1 MKQARHSSL
10 VLIVLTV
17 LLLAVPGC
25 ERPGSEAPSDIDPGG
40 TKPPDSA
47 AGPTV
52 DDVGG
57 REVTPLELFDNYIE
71 TGDLP
76 GIKKRGKLRLLVDP
90 SRTAALPRQATQQD
104 VEIEQARR
112 MAQQLDLDLVVL
124 QVETFEELIQR
135 LNAGEGDLIANNLLI
150 TEERQQLVDFSD
162 PTAETKVVLVSAAKT
177 SEVGKGDALRGKTLV
192 VTRGTAFE
200 PMAREFAR
208 EHSGIKVEVRDTN
221 YIDLLVEVADGE
233 ADFTIVDQLA
243 LELAQ
248 QFRDDLKANLEFPQE
263 QQLAWA
269 IRKNSPD
276 LLQAINEQVKL
287 LRLTR
292 PGRRSVGDLDAI
304 RERGV
309 LRAVTRNHPGTY
321 FMWRGQILGFEFNL
335 LENFANS
342 LGVRLDIIVAGS
354 QQDFVRLLRD
364 GDADVSASLLAI
376 TASRQA
382 EDMAFSN
389 PYLEG
394 APGIVART
402 DDKLANIQDLAG
414 RTVCV
419 RPASSQYEAAQELK
433 QQVPGINL
441 EEVPGE
447 LDIQQVI
454 DKVADNECDLAIA
467 DEISVRLE
475 QAWREGIEFA
485 LALPRE
491 KNRYAW
497 MVRESNP
504 KLLKAINDFFAE
516 PTTDDKL
523 PELYERY
530 FNSPKR
536 TRPEI
541 EQLNRSGEISP
552 FDEIVRRYAAELDF
566 DWRLI
571 VAQMYQESNFNPKA
585 KSWVGARGLMQVMP
599 NTGKQVGVSDLF
611 DPENSV
617 RAGIKYMRWLHD
629 KFDDKGITPE
639 NQLWFTLASY
649 NAGLGHVYDAQDL
662 AEKKGWDRR
671 IWFDNVERAMLLLAE
686 PEYYKH
692 ARYGYARGQEPVDYV
707 RKIEARFRHFV
718 NLLDAF
724 ERKQSDI
731 RGTNSPTSIA
741 DHWCG
746 WQPCLGGPATR
757 LSYIRQSQ
765 QHRETS

>member
-1 MKQARHSSL
+1 MIATVSL
-10 VLIVLTV
+10 VLG
-17 LLLAVPGC
+17 GC
-25 ERPGSEAPSDIDPGG
+25 ERSEPEAGSDTE
-40 TKPPDSA
+40 TSA
-47 AGPTV
+47 APPAGGAASPEVGT
-52 DDVGG
+52 VGG
-57 REVTPLELFDNYIE
+57 REVTPLELFDNYTE
-71 TGDLP
+71 VGDLP
-76 GIKKRGKLRLLVDP
+76 AIKKRGKLRLLVDP

-104 VEIEQARR
+104 VEIEQARE
-112 MAQQLDLDLVVL
+112 MARQLDLDLVVL
-124 QVETFEELIQR
+124 QVESFDELIER

-177 SEVGKGDALRGKTLV
+177 AEVGKGDALRGKTLV
-192 VTRGTAFE
+192 VTKGTAFE

-208 EHSGIKVEVRDTN
+208 EHPGIEVEIRDTN
-221 YIDLLVEVADGE
+221 YIDLLVEVADGD

-243 LELAQ
+243 LELAE

-269 IRKNSPD
+269 IRKNSPE
-276 LLQAINEQVKL
+276 LLQTINEQVRL
-287 LRLTR
+287 MRLTR
-292 PGRRSVGDLDAI
+292 PGRRSIGDLEAI
-304 RERGV
+304 REQGV

-335 LENFANS
+335 LENFAKS
-342 LGVRLDIIVAGS
+342 LGVRLDIIVASS
-354 QQDFVRLLRD
+354 QEDFIRLLRD

-376 TASRQA
+376 TANREA

-394 APGIVART
+394 AVGIVARAG
-402 DDKLANIQDLAG
+402 DSLSSIQDLAG

-419 RPASSQYEAAQELK
+419 RPASSQHEVAEELLRQVPELK
-433 QQVPGINL
+433 L
-441 EEVPGE
+441 EEVSSE

-454 DKVADNECDLAIA
+454 DRVASNECDLAIA

-485 LALPRE
+485 LPLPRE

-497 MVRESNP
+497 MVRQSNP
-504 KLLKAINDFFAE
+504 KLLQAINDFFAK

-541 EQLNRSGEISP
+541 EELNRSGEISP
-552 FDEIVRRYAAELDF
+552 FDDIVRNYAEKLDF

-599 NTGKQVGVSDLF
+599 DTGKQVGVSDLF

-629 KFDDKGITPE
+629 KFDDKGISPD

-662 AEKKGWDRR
+662 AENKGWDRR
-671 IWFDNVERAMLLLAE
+671 VWFDNVERAMLLLAD
-686 PEYYKH
+686 PQYYKR

-707 RKIEARFRHFV
+707 RKIDARFRHFV

-724 ERKQSDI
+724 ERKQPDNPGQSGPVPLVQ
-731 RGTNSPTSIA
+731 R
-741 DHWCG
+741 
-746 WQPCLGGPATR
+746 WQPRQPSPGNLGTR
-757 LSYIRQSQ
+757 LDCIRQS
-765 QHRETS
+765 

>member
-1 MKQARHSSL
+1 MRTRFSL
-10 VLIVLTV
+10 YFLAALTA
-17 LLLAVPGC
+17 LLLAQAGC
-25 ERPGSEAPSDIDPGG
+25 DRSPQQDTATAPVAN
-40 TKPPDSA
+40 DSA
-47 AGPTV
+47 PAGPTIGT
-52 DDVGG
+52 VGG
-57 REVTPLELFDNYIE
+57 REVTPFELYDNYTE

-76 GIKKRGKLRLLVDP
+76 AIEKRGKLRLLVDP
-90 SRTAALPRQATQQD
+90 SRTAALPREATQQD
-104 VEIEQARR
+104 VEIEQARA
-112 MAQQLDLDLVVL
+112 MARQLGLELVIL
-124 QVETFEELIQR
+124 QVETFDELIKR

-150 TEERQQLVDFSD
+150 TEDRRQLVDFSE
-162 PTAETKVVLVSAAKT
+162 PTAETRIVLVSAAGT
-177 SEVGKGDALRGKTLV
+177 AAVRDGQALDGKTLV

-200 PMAREFAR
+200 AAAQKFAGAHPGLR
-208 EHSGIKVEVRDTN
+208 VEVRDTN

-243 LELAQ
+243 LELVQ
-248 QFRDDLKANLEFPQE
+248 QFRDDLKANVEFPEE

-269 IRKNSPD
+269 IRKNSPE
-276 LLQAINEQVKL
+276 LLGAINKQVRQ

-292 PGRRSVGDLDAI
+292 PGRRSIGDLDTI

-342 LGVRLDIIVAGS
+342 LGVRLDIIVADN
-354 QQDFVRLLRD
+354 QDDFVRILRD
-364 GDADVSASLLAI
+364 GDADISASLLAI
-376 TASRQA
+376 TKTRKAA
-382 EDMAFSN
+382 DMAFST
-389 PYLEG
+389 PYLESV
-394 APGIVART
+394 PGIASRP
-402 DDKLANIQDLAG
+402 DEQPASLQDLAG

-419 RPASSQYEAAQELK
+419 RPGSSQYEAAQELR
-433 QQVPGINL
+433 QQVPQVKL
-441 EEVPGE
+441 EEVSGT
-447 LDIQQVI
+447 LDIQQVL
-454 DKVADNECDLAIA
+454 DKVVAQECDLAIA

-475 QAWREGIEFA
+475 QAWQEGIQFA
-485 LALPRE
+485 LPLPRE

-497 MVRESNP
+497 MVRKSNP
-504 KLLKAINDFFAE
+504 QLLAAINDFFAE
-516 PTTDDKL
+516 PHTDDKL
-523 PELYERY
+523 PDLYERY

-541 EQLNRSGEISP
+541 EELNRKGEISP
-552 FDEIVRRYAAELDF
+552 FDDIVRRYAEEFGF

-599 NTGKQVGVSDLF
+599 NTGKQVGETNLF
-611 DPENSV
+611 DPESSI

-649 NAGLGHVYDAQDL
+649 NAGLGHVYDAQEL

-686 PEYYKH
+686 PEFYQH

-707 RKIEARFRHFV
+707 RKIDARFRHFAG
-718 NLLDAF
+718 LLDVF
-724 ERKQSDI
+724 QRKQA
-731 RGTNSPTSIA
+731 RTSTEGMSFPVTA
-741 DHWCG
+741 A
-746 WQPCLGGPATR
+746 WQGVQTCSG
-757 LSYIRQSQ
+757 
-765 QHRETS
+765 